1 MGVDL
6 NTLTLENREKAM
18 TVADLEQEIE
28 RLLQDHDSNDQNLK
42 WELQKSE
49 QNLQDAED
57 RLYQVEKRLQ
67 QFEDEAMEAVKSD
80 S

>member
-42 WELQKSE
+42 
-49 QNLQDAED
+49 
-57 RLYQVEKRLQ
+57 
-67 QFEDEAMEAVKSD
+67 
-80 S
+80 